1 MKKKLICVVV
11 VLVLIAILPYVY
23 VEVKTAIYY
32 EQTVD
37 LYQETNMISSDNYH
51 KVISYSQKEAKILYC
66 EPNTTFLCCFY
77 RDEDNKW
84 ICENFEPILYKGG
97 FEDTAFY
104 PIYPTKDFIFP
115 KESKENFDEYEK
127 IFRSFAQ
134 KKNLDCDVVYKD
146 NNIDRDIKL
155 NSESCEIVLSFFN
168 DYDGLSGC
176 EAVEITCSFNNT
188 VTVDVGLFEEI
199 QELCIHKPI
208 QEKAIIDF
216 IDSNLDETSA
226 SSKVKEKYPI
236 FLDIKSKDLL
246 GNGEYIISYIK
257 TDSKNILC
265 MEGLTKRN
273 MN

>member
-1 MKKKLICVVV
+1 MKKKFICVVA
-11 VLVLIAILPYVY
+11 VLVLIAILPYIY
-23 VEVKTAIYY
+23 VEVKTAIHY

-51 KVISYSQKEAKILYC
+51 KVISYSQNEAKILYC
-66 EPNTTFLCCFY
+66 EPNSTFLCYFY

-84 ICENFEPILYKGG
+84 ICENFEPVLYKGG

-104 PIYPTKDFIFP
+104 PIYPTKDFILP

-134 KKNLDCDVVYKD
+134 KKNLNCNVIYKD

-155 NSESCEIVLSFFN
+155 GSKSYEIILSFFN

-176 EAVEITCSFNNT
+176 ETVEITYSVNNT
-188 VTVDVGLFEEI
+188 ETMDVSLFEEI

-208 QEKAIIDF
+208 QEKTIKDF
-216 IDSNLDETSA
+216 IDSNLDVTSA
-226 SSKVKEKYPI
+226 TSKVKEKYPV
-236 FLDIKSKDLL
+236 FLDMKSKDLL

-257 TDSKNILC
+257 TDSKNILF
-265 MEGLTKRN
+265 MEALTKRD